1 MLFHLNEINT
11 CIDTPQ
17 SLYEKILDMYLY
29 HYMFLWYYKKKK
41 LKTVKKK
48 NMEQPSD
55 LNDITVPVR
64 ICKLVDKCYN
74 SNSVNVIKTV
84 MNIANMSSN
93 GTK

>member
-1 MLFHLNEINT
+1 MKKYLI
-11 CIDTPQ
+11 CICITICFCDTT
-17 SLYEKILDMYLY
+17 
-29 HYMFLWYYKKKK
+29 KKK

>member
-1 MLFHLNEINT
+1 MKKYLI
-11 CIDTPQ
+11 CICIIICFCDTT
-17 SLYEKILDMYLY
+17 
-29 HYMFLWYYKKKK
+29 KKK

>member
-1 MLFHLNEINT
+1 
-11 CIDTPQ
+11 
-17 SLYEKILDMYLY
+17 
-29 HYMFLWYYKKKK
+29 
-41 LKTVKKK
+41 
-48 NMEQPSD
+48 MEQPSD

-74 SNSVNVIKTV
+74 SNSINVIKTV

>member
-1 MLFHLNEINT
+1 MKKYLI
-11 CIDTPQ
+11 CICIIICFCDTTK
-17 SLYEKILDMYLY
+17 KI
-29 HYMFLWYYKKKK
+29 K

-55 LNDITVPVR
+55 LNDITVPVC

>member
-1 MLFHLNEINT
+1 MYRHSSKFIWKNT
-11 CIDTPQ
+11 WYVYV
-17 SLYEKILDMYLY
+17 SLYVFVILQ
-29 HYMFLWYYKKKK
+29 KKK